1 MGKPT
6 GFIEYLRELPLDR
19 PATERIRDWNE
30 FHFHM
35 EEAKLRQQGA
45 RCMDCG
51 IPFCH
56 TGTLLSGMASGCP
69 IHNLIPEWND
79 LVYRG
84 LWKEALE
91 RLHKT
96 NNFPDFTGRVCPAPC
111 EGSCVLG
118 INAPPVTIKNIEYS
132 IAEKGW
138 DEGWIVPEPPKKR
151 TGKKVAV
158 VGSGPAGLCAAA
170 QLNRAGH
177 TVTVFERDDRPGG
190 LLMYGIPNMK
200 LDKEQ
205 VVLRRIKQ
213 MEAEGI
219 QFVCNTEVGSA
230 TVPVASVGVPPT
242 ENFPAPIVARDAQQ
256 SDCDGRAPTKNY
268 PAEKLL
274 KEFDAVILATGATKP
289 RDLPVEGRNFKGIHF
304 AMEFLT
310 ANTRALLDR
319 HRNGDFISAEGK
331 DVIVIGG
338 GDTGTDCVGTSLR
351 QGCQNLVQV
360 EILPRPPLERAKDNP
375 WPEWPKVYLMDY
387 GQQEA
392 AAKFGADP
400 RVYLT
405 TVKKFTGDA
414 NGQVK
419 EALTVQIQWERNE
432 KGQFVPKEVPGSEK
446 VLPAQLVLLAM
457 GFLGPEQP
465 LLDALKLDR
474 DPRTNVKAEFEKYST
489 NIKGVFAAGDC
500 RRGQSLVVWA
510 FNEGRGAARECDRYL
525 MGSTDLP

>member
-19 PATERIRDWNE
+19 SALERIRDWNE
-30 FHFHM
+30 FHLHM
-35 EEAKLRQQGA
+35 EDKKLREQAA

-118 INAPPVTIKNIEYS
+118 INAPPVTIKNLECTI
-132 IAEKGW
+132 IDHGW
-138 DEGWIVPEPPKKR
+138 EQGWVLPEPPTSR

-170 QLNRAGH
+170 QLNKAGH
-177 TVTVFERDDRPGG
+177 RVTVFERADRIGG

-219 QFVCNTEVGSA
+219 HFVPNTEVG
-230 TVPVASVGVPPT
+230 V
-242 ENFPAPIVARDAQQ
+242 
-256 SDCDGRAPTKNY
+256 NY
-268 PAEKLL
+268 PAGKLL
-274 KEFDAVILATGATKP
+274 KEFDAVVLCTGATKG
-289 RDLPVEGRNFKGIHF
+289 RDLPIEGRNLKGIHF
-304 AMEFLT
+304 AMDFLT
-310 ANTRALLDR
+310 SNTRSLLER
-319 HRNGDFISAEGK
+319 QRNGNFISAEGK

-338 GDTGTDCVGTSLR
+338 GDTGTDCVGTSMR
-351 QGCQNLVQV
+351 HGCKSLVQL
-360 EILPRPPLERAKDNP
+360 EILPCPPQDRAPDNP
-375 WPEWPKVYLMDY
+375 WPEWPKIYRLDY
-387 GQQEA
+387 GQEEA

-405 TVKKFTGDA
+405 TAKKFIGDEH
-414 NGQVK
+414 GQVK
-419 EALTVQIQWERNE
+419 EILTVQIQWERNE
-432 KGQFVPKEVPGSEK
+432 KGQFVPKEVPGTEQ
-446 VLPAQLVLLAM
+446 VRPAQLVLLAM

-465 LLDALKLDR
+465 LLDALKIER

-525 MGSTDLP
+525 MGHTNLP

>member
-6 GFIEYLRELPLDR
+6 GFLDFKRELPADR
-19 PATERIRDWNE
+19 TAGSRVADWKE
-30 FHFHM
+30 FHLHLP
-35 EEAKLRQQGA
+35 EADLKKQGA

-56 TGTLLSGMASGCP
+56 TGQLVSGMASGCP

-96 NNFPDFTGRVCPAPC
+96 NNFPEFTGRVCPAPC

-118 INAPPVTIKNIEYS
+118 INNPPVTIKNIECA
-132 IAEKGW
+132 IIDHGW
-138 DEGWIVPEPPKKR
+138 ESGWVKPEPPQKR

-158 VGSGPAGLCAAA
+158 VGSGPGGISAAA
-170 QLNRAGH
+170 QLNKAGH
-177 TVTVFERDDRPGG
+177 LVTVFERADRPGG

-200 LDKEQ
+200 LDKNE
-205 VVLRRIKQ
+205 VVMRRIKQ
-213 MEAEGI
+213 MEDEGI
-219 QFVCNTEVGSA
+219 KFVCNTEVG
-230 TVPVASVGVPPT
+230 
-242 ENFPAPIVARDAQQ
+242 
-256 SDCDGRAPTKNY
+256 KNY
-268 PAEKLL
+268 PVEKLL

-289 RDLPVEGRNFKGIHF
+289 RDLPIPGRELKGIHF
-304 AMEFLT
+304 AMDFLT
-310 ANTRALLDR
+310 ANTKSILDG
-319 HRNGDFISAEGK
+319 HKNGSFIDATAK
-331 DVIVIGG
+331 DVVVIGG
-338 GDTGTDCVGTSLR
+338 GDTGTDCVGTSMR
-351 QGCQNLVQV
+351 HGCKSLVQV
-360 EILPRPPLERAKDNP
+360 EILPKPPLERAKDNP
-375 WPEWPKVYLMDY
+375 WPEWPKVYAMDY

-405 TVKKFTGDA
+405 TATKFEGDA

-419 EALTVQIQWERNE
+419 AVHLVQVEWTKND
-432 KGQFVPKEVPGSEK
+432 KGQFIPKHVPGTEK

-465 LLDALKLDR
+465 LLDALKIER
-474 DPRTNVKAEFEKYST
+474 DARTNAKAEFEKYST
-489 NIKGVFAAGDC
+489 NIRGVFASGDC

-525 MGSTDLP
+525 MGATDLP

>member
-6 GFIEYLRELPLDR
+6 GFIEYLRELPADR
-19 PATERIRDWNE
+19 LPAGRIADWKE
-30 FHFHM
+30 FHLHLS
-35 EEAKLRQQGA
+35 EAALRKQGA

-51 IPFCH
+51 TPFCH

-96 NNFPDFTGRVCPAPC
+96 NNFPEFTGRVCPAPC

-118 INAPPVTIKNIEYS
+118 INAPPVTIKNIECAL
-132 IAEKGW
+132 IDRGW
-138 DEGWIVPEPPKKR
+138 DEGWVTAEPPKQR
-151 TGKKVAV
+151 TDKKVAV

-177 TVTVFERDDRPGG
+177 TVTVFERADRPGG

-205 VVLRRIKQ
+205 VVMRRIRQ
-213 MEAEGI
+213 LEAEGI
-219 QFVCNTEVGSA
+219 RFVCNTDVG
-230 TVPVASVGVPPT
+230 G
-242 ENFPAPIVARDAQQ
+242 
-256 SDCDGRAPTKNY
+256 NY
-268 PAEKLL
+268 PAGKLL
-274 KEFDAVILATGATKP
+274 KEFDAAILATGATKP
-289 RDLPVEGRNFKGIHF
+289 RDLPVEGRNLKGVHF

-310 ANTRALLDR
+310 ANTNSILDGKK
-319 HRNGDFISAEGK
+319 NGSFISAAGK
-331 DVIVIGG
+331 DVVVIGG
-338 GDTGTDCVGTSLR
+338 GDTGTDCVGTSMR
-351 QGCQNLVQV
+351 HACRSLVQV
-360 EILPRPPLERAKDNP
+360 EILPKPPEERAADNP
-375 WPEWPKVYLMDY
+375 WPEWPKIYLMDY
-387 GQQEA
+387 GQVEA

-405 TVKKFTGDA
+405 TATKFEGDA

-419 EALTVQIQWERNE
+419 AVHTVQVKWEKNPAMRD
-432 KGQFVPKEVPGSEK
+432 QYIPKNVPGTEK

-465 LLDALKLDR
+465 LLDALKLER
-474 DPRTNVKAEFEKYST
+474 DPRTNVKAEFERYST
-489 NIKGVFAAGDC
+489 NLKGVFACGDC

-525 MGSTDLP
+525 MGNTDLP

>member
-19 PATERIRDWNE
+19 PALQRIGDWKE
-30 FHFHM
+30 FHEHL
-35 EEAKLRQQGA
+35 EEKNLREQAA

-56 TGTLLSGMASGCP
+56 TGTLISGMAAGCP

-118 INAPPVTIKNIEYS
+118 IHSPPVTIKNLERAI
-132 IAEKGW
+132 IDHGW
-138 DEGWIVPEPPKKR
+138 ESGWVTPEPPEVR

-170 QLNRAGH
+170 QLNKAGH
-177 TVTVFERDDRPGG
+177 LVTVFERADRVGG

-200 LDKEQ
+200 LDKEE
-205 VVLRRIKQ
+205 VVLRRVRQ
-213 MEAEGI
+213 LEAEGI
-219 QFVCNTEVGSA
+219 SFLVNTEVGA
-230 TVPVASVGVPPT
+230 
-242 ENFPAPIVARDAQQ
+242 
-256 SDCDGRAPTKNY
+256 NY

-274 KEFDAVILATGATKP
+274 KEFDAVVLCTGATKP
-289 RDLPVEGRNFKGIHF
+289 RDLPIEGRDLKGIHF

-310 ANTRALLDR
+310 HNTRSLLDK
-319 HRNGDFISAEGK
+319 HRNGNFISAEGK
-331 DVIVIGG
+331 DVLVIGG
-338 GDTGTDCVGTSLR
+338 GDTGTDCVGTSMR
-351 QGCQNLVQV
+351 HGCKSLSQL
-360 EILPRPPLERAKDNP
+360 EILPRPPQDRAANNP
-375 WPEWPKVYLMDY
+375 WPEWPKVYRMDY
-387 GQQEA
+387 GQEEA

-405 TVKKFTGDA
+405 TVKKFVGDGH
-414 NGQVK
+414 GQVK
-419 EALTVQIQWERNE
+419 EALTVEITWERND
-432 KGQFVPKEVPGSEK
+432 KGMFTPKEVPGTEK
-446 VLPAQLVLLAM
+446 TRPAQLVLLAM

-465 LLDALKLDR
+465 LLDQLNLER
-474 DPRTNVKAEFEKYST
+474 DARTNVKAEFEKYST

-525 MGSTDLP
+525 MGCTNLP

>member
-6 GFIEYLRELPLDR
+6 GFLEFQRELPTDR
-19 PATERIRDWNE
+19 APLERVADWKE
-30 FHFHM
+30 FHHRLP
-35 EEAKLRQQGA
+35 EADLKKQGA

-56 TGTLLSGMASGCP
+56 TGQLVSGMASGCP

-79 LVYRG
+79 LVYHG
-84 LWKEALE
+84 LWREALG

-118 INAPPVTIKNIEYS
+118 INNPPVTIKNIEQA
-132 IAEKGW
+132 IADHGW
-138 DEGWIVPEPPKKR
+138 DNGWITPEPPKQR

-158 VGSGPAGLCAAA
+158 IGSGPAGLCAAA
-170 QLNRAGH
+170 QLNKAGH
-177 TVTVFERDDRPGG
+177 LVTVFERADRPGG

-219 QFVCNTEVGSA
+219 TFVCNTEVG
-230 TVPVASVGVPPT
+230 
-242 ENFPAPIVARDAQQ
+242 
-256 SDCDGRAPTKNY
+256 KNY

-274 KEFDAVILATGATKP
+274 KEFDAVVLATGATKP
-289 RDLPVEGRNFKGIHF
+289 RDLPIEGRQLKGIHF
-304 AMEFLT
+304 AMDFLT
-310 ANTRALLDR
+310 ANTKSLLDQ
-319 HRNGDFISAEGK
+319 HNNGDFIDATGK
-331 DVIVIGG
+331 DVVVIGG
-338 GDTGTDCVGTSLR
+338 GDTGTDCVGTSMR
-351 QGCQNLVQV
+351 HGCKSLVQV
-360 EILPRPPLERAKDNP
+360 EILPKPPLERAKDNP
-375 WPEWPKVYLMDY
+375 WPEWPKTYKLDY
-387 GQQEA
+387 GQEEA

-405 TVKKFTGDA
+405 TATKFEGDA
-414 NGQVK
+414 HGQVK
-419 EALTVQIQWERNE
+419 AVHTVQVEWTKND
-432 KGQFVPKEVPGSEK
+432 KGQFIPKNVPGTEK
-446 VLPAQLVLLAM
+446 ILPAQLVLLAM

-465 LLDALKLDR
+465 LLESLGIERDAR
-474 DPRTNVKAEFEKYST
+474 SNAKAEFEKYTT
-489 NIKGVFAAGDC
+489 NLKGVFAAGDC

-525 MGSTDLP
+525 MGATDLP